1 MPGAVNSLR
10 VLISI
15 KSTMI
20 IANGCHIINNKEG
33 VCTMIYAGIDIAKLN
48 HFASVLSSDGK
59 VLVEPFK
66 FTNDNDGFCKL
77 LAVLNKYDKSSLI
90 IGLESTAHYGN
101 NLVEFLVNRQF
112 QVAVINPI
120 QTSSMRKNR
129 IRKTKTDKV
138 DATIIAQTLMMQPYR
153 LASKYDIDLMH
164 LKNLGRFRQKLMK
177 QRTRNKILLTSYIDQ
192 AFPELQYSFK
202 GIRHKAVYAILKGAP
217 SPELISTMHMTHL
230 ANLLVK
236 ASKGHYTKE
245 KAKELRVLAQQ
256 SVGSSDSSISI
267 QITHTIEQVELLD
280 SQIKDVESKID
291 TIVLSTGSVILSIP
305 GISTLEAGMILG
317 EVGDIHRFSKPNK
330 LLAFA
335 GLDPSVKQSGNFCAN
350 HTRMSKRGSRYLR
363 YALIYAAHNVVK
375 NNVTFKQLYDTKRAN
390 NLGHYGALGH
400 CAGKLVRIIH
410 KMLTDN
416 VVFNL

>member
-1 MPGAVNSLR
+1 MIATLLEVKGWLIRFYSRYDVYVKPVLKFFLALASFFMMNAKIGFMQQLRSPLVAVALSL
-10 VLISI
+10 VCAFLPINGLV
-15 KSTMI
+15 I
-20 IANGCHIINNKEG
+20 IAG
-33 VCTMIYAGIDIAKLN
+33 VLMIAHAFALSIETCAVVAG
-48 HFASVLSSDGK
+48 
-59 VLVEPFK
+59 
-66 FTNDNDGFCKL
+66 L
-77 LAVLNKYDKSSLI
+77 LAVMY
-90 IGLESTAHYGN
+90 
-101 NLVEFLVNRQF
+101 
-112 QVAVINPI
+112 
-120 QTSSMRKNR
+120 
-129 IRKTKTDKV
+129 
-138 DATIIAQTLMMQPYR
+138 
-153 LASKYDIDLMH
+153 
-164 LKNLGRFRQKLMK
+164 
-177 QRTRNKILLTSYIDQ
+177 LLY
-192 AFPELQYSFK
+192 L
-202 GIRHKAVYAILKGAP
+202 
-217 SPELISTMHMTHL
+217 
-230 ANLLVK
+230 

-291 TIVLSTGSVILSIP
+291 TIVLSTSSVILSIP

-335 GLDPSVKQSGNFCAN
+335 GLDPSVKQYGNFCAN

-363 YALIYAAHNVVK
+363 YALIYAAHNVMK
-375 NNVTFKQLYDTKRAN
+375 NNVTFKQLYDKKRAN